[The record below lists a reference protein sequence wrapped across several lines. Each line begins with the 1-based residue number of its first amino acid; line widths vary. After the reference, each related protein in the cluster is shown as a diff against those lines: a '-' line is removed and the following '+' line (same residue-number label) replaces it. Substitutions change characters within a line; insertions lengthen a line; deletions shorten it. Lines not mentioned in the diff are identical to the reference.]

1 MIVALVSKM
10 VASSMVIVATS
21 ISSENK
27 RKTLLLYGRL
37 NKQRLKGLTNKG
49 SYLHFSRD
57 FYLQSVWLTAIQ
69 ILAIVC
75 SKDYLHVVITI
86 KVTNFR

>member
-21 ISSENK
+21 ISSEIPI
-27 RKTLLLYGRL
+27 
-37 NKQRLKGLTNKG
+37 QRLI
-49 SYLHFSRD
+49 SYLYFSRD
-57 FYLQSVWLTAIQ
+57 FYLQSVWVTVIQ

-86 KVTNFR
+86 KVANFSDQSFTTNTCTLS